1 MLHTVTYML
10 KSLFR
15 KKHNSIAI
23 LSFFILSAILLF
35 SYNHPD
41 ISIMEFLSFSMRLGQ
56 IGFAFFMFLSYECFF
71 NVSRDEYTESISTIK
86 GELKRVIITYISF
99 FLLIIVAW
107 AFLILLWQLGW
118 YWHAYIAYFPF
129 IIHMI
134 LAIILN
140 CFLPSCIAVLTG
152 AVLGLSIKRTAAYGL
167 ILIFLILSSNIPAKI
182 LYSIEINNVPILNYF
197 DWFTVLMPN
206 SDFVADSVYGISL
219 EIYRWV
225 LALGWISLLT
235 ACVLIKIDISYN
247 SASKLKIATLIIV
260 AVFCGIRFNSR
271 ENDSFIRKDY
281 RSDGTLFREVTYR
294 SKEQVGI
301 EESPSFQISKYDI
314 DFTIDSKMRVSAALT
329 LSEANREEY
338 DFTLWHD
345 LEIIKIYSVDCNNI
359 PYDRWGDYLT
369 IYPPNDTEMIYID
382 YAGNCG
388 KYFTNYQ
395 GIALPGYIPYYPM
408 PGHRSLWDY
417 NRQEIKVLQDL
428 PKTDFFISIKSNLD
442 VVCNLPKVCDNTF
455 AGTAE
460 TVSIYAGILTKTTND
475 GLSIYKSPV
484 SYQRNIAA
492 GYHDQWEKLS
502 KLVGED
508 RGLDLSDKII
518 FVQPETIMS
527 TKSSNENL
535 VIYDDHV
542 ILGSWSL
549 SADSICM
556 NYLFSL
562 IPSSNET
569 YLLEELFKQHIA
581 FGSNKDYF
589 EKPSLE
595 ELMILTKYSL
605 SSDIEDDVEWSEYMS
620 AIDSYENLW
629 KHQILSL
636 GEDLVIKSVYQY
648 LISTDRHQNQIE
660 FLYTLGVN

>member
-1 MLHTVTYML
+1 MLHTVTVML

-15 KKHNSIAI
+15 KKNNSIAI

-56 IGFAFFMFLSYECFF
+56 VGFAFFMFLSYECFF
-71 NVSRDEYTESISTIK
+71 NVSREEYTESISTIK
-86 GELKRVIITYISF
+86 GELRRVIITYISY

-107 AFLILLWQLGW
+107 TFLILLWQLGW
-118 YWHAYIAYFPF
+118 YWHAHITYFPF

-152 AVLGLSIKRTAAYGL
+152 AVLGLSIKRTSAYGL
-167 ILIFLILSSNIPAKI
+167 ILTFLILSSNIPAKI

-225 LALGWISLLT
+225 LAIGWISLLA
-235 ACVLIKIDISYN
+235 ACVLIKIDLSYN
-247 SASKLKIATLIIV
+247 SASKLTIATLIIV

-271 ENDSFIRKDY
+271 ESDSFIRKDY

-329 LSEANREEY
+329 LSNANQEEY

-359 PYDRWGDYLT
+359 PFDRWGDYLT
-369 IYPPNDTEMIYID
+369 IYPPTGTEIIYID

-408 PGHRSLWDY
+408 PGHRMLWDY

-428 PKTDFFISIKSNLD
+428 SKTDFFISINSNLE
-442 VVCNLPKVCDNTF
+442 VVCNLPKISDNTF

-460 TVSIYAGILTKTTND
+460 TVSIYAGLLKKTTND
-475 GLSIYKSPV
+475 GLSIYRSPV
-484 SYQRNIAA
+484 SYKRNIAA
-492 GYHDQWEKLS
+492 GYHDQWERLS
-502 KLVGED
+502 TLVGEE
-508 RGLDLSDKII
+508 RRLDLSGKII

-542 ILGSWSL
+542 ILGSWAL
-549 SADSICM
+549 SPESICM

-569 YLLEELFKQHIA
+569 YLLEELFKQHIT
-581 FGSNKDYF
+581 FGNNNDYL

-595 ELMILTKYSL
+595 ELMILTKYNL
-605 SSDIEDDVEWSEYMS
+605 SSDIQDEIEWNEYMS

-629 KHQILSL
+629 KHQILAL

-648 LISTDRHQNQIE
+648 LISTDRQQNQIE